1 MKENDITVPVY
12 LATGFLDSGKTTFF
26 KQTFE
31 DDYFDIDGLTLLI
44 LCEEGEEEYDQEI
57 LKEKNTV
64 VEVVEEQ
71 ADFTPKYLKK
81 LEKKYRPERVML
93 EYNALWG
100 MKNLEEMVMPKGW
113 GIVQQIV
120 CVDASSFMVYM
131 NNLKSL
137 FVDMVRNTDLV
148 VFNRSSRDLDL
159 VNFRRSV
166 KVVNRRA
173 QILFENENGVMLDM
187 MNSAEGF
194 VPYDLNADIIDIADE
209 DFGIFY
215 VDAGENPQKYQGK
228 TVKIHGQVSKSMDP
242 KSDVFVPGRQAMT
255 CCAADMAFIGFLCKS
270 KYTRKLKAGSWV
282 TVTGKIN
289 YEYRREYGGQSGP
302 VIYAAKI
309 EKAQPAEFEW
319 VSFT

>member
-44 LCEEGEEEYDQEI
+44 LCEEGEEEYDPEI

-215 VDAGENPQKYQGK
+215 VDAGENVEAYEGK
-228 TVKIHGQVSKSMDP
+228 TVRFLGQVLKSSKKDQGF
-242 KSDVFVPGRQAMT
+242 FVPSRKAMT
-255 CCAADMAFIGFLCKS
+255 CCAEDITYIGYMCRYPDADDLTVGDWVRVTAEI
-270 KYTRKLKAGSWV
+270 KY
-282 TVTGKIN
+282 
-289 YEYRREYGGQSGP
+289 EDEPMYGEIGP
-302 VIYAAKI
+302 VLYLKEM
-309 EKAQPAEFEW
+309 EKADPPADEI
-319 VSFT
+319 VYFT